1 MQKPAISNLGERR
14 EKIMNKLN
22 SAADKLSTADKNI
35 RDYDKKECIY
45 KMKLMK
51 CLCAVGLIWTGK
63 DNNSF

>member
-1 MQKPAISNLGERR
+1 
-14 EKIMNKLN
+14 MNKLN

-51 CLCAVGLIWTGK
+51 CLCAVGLIWTG
-63 DNNSF
+63 